1 VSEFLNVIR
10 AAYTPTPDVQELAGT
25 LDIRAWLLP
34 HLNKLKGVTLPHHF
48 LFSKDP
54 SAACGSSVVC
64 QEFSNTRSLPKQ
76 ELLKSMPSEK
86 PVLRGGRQLFHRS
99 QEAGGSS
106 AQADRD
112 FDAMEAQLQSFYATY
127 DFPLA
132 SRNEWRRLI
141 ADIKAL
147 EVDPPM
153 DLPDEFWWPVSKE
166 EVRARCN
173 VVDDDD
179 TNEPE
184 LQDTRARALAHA
196 RILEE
201 NRFVGMLCGPNI
213 RFKSTDP
220 SHATLGNIVVIRN
233 DIEIPDHLL
242 LGKYETLFSI
252 GKVRICSVP
261 SWSHGVVFCSP
272 RSVQYNAGLGTPR
285 TPIPTVDTNS

>member
-1 VSEFLNVIR
+1 M
-10 AAYTPTPDVQELAGT
+10 
-25 LDIRAWLLP
+25 
-34 HLNKLKGVTLPHHF
+34 
-48 LFSKDP
+48 
-54 SAACGSSVVC
+54 
-64 QEFSNTRSLPKQ
+64 
-76 ELLKSMPSEK
+76 KSMPSEK

-173 VVDDDD
+173 VVEDDD